1 MSNKKLVKTGKPRSF
16 KILEKIDDI
25 IKLQQMKEVS
35 GRKVNPKNN
44 KISLKDIVF
53 EMREE
58 MRNGF
63 TQINKRLDNHQ
74 QSIDELKTD
83 VNVLRTDV
91 NTLKGDVNT
100 LKTDVNTLKGDVNN
114 IKVVMVDLIETNSL
128 KLTKT
133 KLS

>member
-100 LKTDVNTLKGDVNN
+100 LKTDVNTLKGNVNN
-114 IKVVMVDLIETNSL
+114 IKVVMVDLIEINSL
-128 KLTKT
+128 KLSET
-133 KLS
+133 KLN

>member
-1 MSNKKLVKTGKPRSF
+1 MKQVTDKT
-16 KILEKIDDI
+16 
-25 IKLQQMKEVS
+25 
-35 GRKVNPKNN
+35 VNHKNN

-53 EMREE
+53 EIREE

-63 TQINKRLDNHQ
+63 AQINKRLDNHQ
-74 QSIDELKTD
+74 QSIDQLK
-83 VNVLRTDV
+83 TDV

-100 LKTDVNTLKGDVNN
+100 LKTAVNN

>member
-25 IKLQQMKEVS
+25 IKLQQMKEIS
-35 GRKVNPKNN
+35 GKTVNPKNN

-63 TQINKRLDNHQ
+63 AQINKRLDNHQ
-74 QSIDELKTD
+74 QSIDE
-83 VNVLRTDV
+83 
-91 NTLKGDVNT
+91 

-114 IKVVMVDLIETNSL
+114 IKVVMVDLIETNNL

-133 KLS
+133 KLN

>member
-25 IKLQQMKEVS
+25 IKLQQMKEIS
-35 GRKVNPKNN
+35 GKTVNPKNN
-44 KISLKDIVF
+44 KISLKDVVF

-63 TQINKRLDNHQ
+63 AQINKKLDNHQ

-83 VNVLRTDV
+83 VN
-91 NTLKGDVNT
+91 
-100 LKTDVNTLKGDVNN
+100 N
-114 IKVVMVDLIETNSL
+114 IKVVMVDLIETNNL
-128 KLTKT
+128 KLSET
-133 KLS
+133 KLN